1 MEIKPLY
8 IGCGLT
14 DEIGCVYFLIFV
26 EKKLPF
32 SKRITP
38 ATTFLIHVFYN
49 TMKKPN
55 ELQLLSGIDWMVRV
69 SYLCFYCDRLCD
81 PEWVIVTLSL
91 CRSHQ
96 SPSVNKSQAGPVSMC
111 VKTGA
116 LWSTFTLHIPVFV
129 VFTGN
134 ADHQ

>member
-1 MEIKPLY
+1 MRVDRWDWVCVFFNLRRKKNSPFWK
-8 IGCGLT
+8 GLLQP
-14 DEIGCVYFLIFV
+14 D
-26 EKKLPF
+26 
-32 SKRITP
+32 
-38 ATTFLIHVFYN
+38 TFLIHVFYN

-55 ELQLLSGIDWMVRV
+55 ELQLLSGIDWMVRS

-111 VKTGA
+111 VKTGT

-134 ADHQ
+134 TDHQ